1 MFTWY
6 VWLLI
11 ALGAFV
17 GLISLVA
24 LVGSLVPRDHVASR
38 RATFPLPPQKV
49 WDVVADIERR
59 PEWFTFLKSATRL
72 PDENGMPMW
81 KESLGHGEAMTSR
94 VDVCD
99 PPRRLVTTIADDNL
113 PFGGSWTFELLP
125 AGEGTTVVV
134 TESGF
139 IKNPIFRFMA
149 RFVFGYA
156 KTLEQYLCALG
167 KRLGHEARI
176 EA

>member
-1 MFTWY
+1 MFPWY

-11 ALGAFV
+11 VLGILIGLVVLAAL
-17 GLISLVA
+17 I
-24 LVGSLVPRDHVASR
+24 GSLVPRDHVASR
-38 RATFPLPPQKV
+38 RATFPLSPQEV
-49 WDVVADIERR
+49 WDVVADLERR
-59 PEWFTFLKSATRL
+59 PEWFTFLKSATPL
-72 PDENGMPMW
+72 PDQDGKPMW
-81 KESLGHGEAMTSR
+81 KEDLGHGSAMTSR

-99 PPRRLVTTIADDNL
+99 PPRRLVTTIADGSL

-149 RFVFGYA
+149 RFLFGYTR
-156 KTLEQYLCALG
+156 TLEQYLRALG
-167 KRLGHEARI
+167 NRLGHEARI
-176 EA
+176 EG